1 MSNLK
6 NVKTLTLSGM
16 FIALSVVCGFLNLP
30 ITQFIEIRFG
40 SLMLAVSGML
50 LGPAISAVIG
60 ALSDII
66 AFMVKPTGPFFPGF
80 TISAAVSGIIF
91 GFMLHKKELT
101 IWRIFLAE
109 CIHTIV
115 VGFILNSL
123 WLSILY
129 NNAFIAVVS
138 SRAVKELIML
148 PINTILLTLII
159 KSTSKAINRKVI
171 AS

>member
-109 CIHTIV
+109 CIHTFV

-148 PINTILLTLII
+148 PINTILLTMII

>member
-80 TISAAVSGIIF
+80 TISAAVSG
-91 GFMLHKKELT
+91 EL
-101 IWRIFLAE
+101 
-109 CIHTIV
+109 
-115 VGFILNSL
+115 
-123 WLSILY
+123 
-129 NNAFIAVVS
+129 
-138 SRAVKELIML
+138 
-148 PINTILLTLII
+148 
-159 KSTSKAINRKVI
+159 KAIAFVNCPSGMNCGYKPRELQ
-171 AS
+171 ASLALWND